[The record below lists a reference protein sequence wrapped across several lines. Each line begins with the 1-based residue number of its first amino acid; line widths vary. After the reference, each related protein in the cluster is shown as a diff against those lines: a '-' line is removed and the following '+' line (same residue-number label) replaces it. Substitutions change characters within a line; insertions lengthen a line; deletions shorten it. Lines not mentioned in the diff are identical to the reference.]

1 MDRRDPAVSRSVPPA
16 ARPKVR
22 VLGKYYAPFEG
33 GIEHVARIAAEA
45 LVADAEVEV
54 LAFAHDASARDE
66 SIGGVRVRRFATQ
79 IVLAS
84 QPISLGYALAVLRG
98 HYDVLIVHAPNIRAN
113 LAWLVRRLI
122 LGNRARLVVVHHMDM
137 HGRPLLRAPSRWLY
151 DRLLARA
158 DRVAVTSMKNAQVSA
173 DIRVAC
179 DIVAIPLGIDTAN
192 CAVSGTALSAAQ
204 ERRQALAGDAAVV
217 GFVGRHARY
226 KGLGVLMR
234 ALALMPGVHAI
245 VAGEGSES
253 DGARALARDL
263 GIGSRVHFIG
273 RVSHDEKLAL
283 LATIDVFAFP
293 STEITEAFGIAQ
305 REAMAVGAP
314 VVASNLP
321 TGVSDISIDQ
331 KTALTVPP
339 GDPQALAGALAAM
352 IADRTL
358 AARLADRARSHVLD
372 HFTEGGM
379 QAAYRELV
387 AALLQA
393 KAQ

>member
-1 MDRRDPAVSRSVPPA
+1 MDRRDPAVSRSAPPA

-33 GIEHVARIAAEA
+33 GIEHVTRIAAEA
-45 LVADAEVEV
+45 LVGDADVEV
-54 LAFAHDASARDE
+54 FAFAHDGGGSEEVMA
-66 SIGGVRVRRFATQ
+66 GVRVRRFATQ

-98 HYDVLIVHAPNIRAN
+98 RYDVLIVHTPNILAN

-122 LGNRARLVVVHHMDM
+122 LGDRARLVVVHHMDM
-137 HGRPLLRAPSRWLY
+137 HGRPMLRAPSRWLY

-158 DRVAVTSMKNAQVSA
+158 DRVAVTSMKNAQISA

-179 DIVAIPLGIDTAN
+179 DIVAIPLGIDPDD
-192 CAVSGTALSAAQ
+192 CVVSDAARSAAQ
-204 ERRQALAGDAAVV
+204 ARRQALAGDAPVV

-226 KGLGVLMR
+226 KGLDVLMR

-253 DGARALARDL
+253 DAAKTLARDL

-273 RVSHDEKLAL
+273 RISHDEKLGL

-305 REAMAVGAP
+305 LEAMAVGAP

-321 TGVSDISIDQ
+321 TGVSDISIDRQ
-331 KTALTVPP
+331 TALTVPP
-339 GDPQALAGALAAM
+339 GDPQALAGALGTM
-352 IADRTL
+352 IADRAL
-358 AARLADRARSHVLD
+358 AAHLAERARTHVLD
-372 HFTEGGM
+372 HFTEAGM
-379 QAAYRELV
+379 QASYRGLV
-387 AALLQA
+387 VALLDA
-393 KAQ
+393 RAQ